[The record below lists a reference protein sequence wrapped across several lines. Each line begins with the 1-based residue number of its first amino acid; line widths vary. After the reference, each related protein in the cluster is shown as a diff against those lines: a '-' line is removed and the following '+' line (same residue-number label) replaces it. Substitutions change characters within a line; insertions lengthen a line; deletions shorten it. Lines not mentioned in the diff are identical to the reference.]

1 MLARLLWVSTIR
13 VTHVFAH
20 GVMSGTA
27 SISPERDDAFV
38 CHDIL
43 HVLDG
48 FEQIESSASPSSF
61 ISVLKVSSQV
71 IDSAFSRYKINNTTC

>member
-1 MLARLLWVSTIR
+1 MLAGLLRESTIR
-13 VTHVFAH
+13 VIHVFTH
-20 GVMSGTA
+20 GVMAWTTGE
-27 SISPERDDAFV
+27 SPERNDAFV
-38 CHDIL
+38 CHHIF